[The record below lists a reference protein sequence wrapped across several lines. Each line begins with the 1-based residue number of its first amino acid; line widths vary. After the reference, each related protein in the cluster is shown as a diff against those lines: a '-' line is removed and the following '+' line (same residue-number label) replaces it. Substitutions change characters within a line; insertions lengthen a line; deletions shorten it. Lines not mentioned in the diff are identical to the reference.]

1 MFGTLQHLIILLLSV
16 AVLVAAAWAF
26 IDATRYPDSAYQHAG
41 KKSKMLWLVILGV
54 AAVVSFISLPAPL
67 GAGGGVIGLFG
78 IASVVAVAYYF
89 VDVRPKVA
97 GMSPGRGG
105 SQRSSGGW

>member
-1 MFGTLQHLIILLLSV
+1 MFGSLQHLIIVALSV
-16 AVLVAAAWAF
+16 VVLIAAAWAF
-26 IDATRYPDSAYQHAG
+26 IDATRYSNSAYQNAG
-41 KKSKMLWLVILGV
+41 KKSKTLWLVILGV
-54 AAVVSFISLPAPL
+54 AAVVSFISLPPPL
-67 GAGGGVIGLFG
+67 GAGGGVIGLLG

-105 SQRSSGGW
+105 SHRSSGGW